1 METLSSQRSKTRAKP
16 VRCRRVQRCRLQRL
30 AKVKLGPKE
39 KGGCIAAAALIV
51 FCGRWDA

>member
-39 KGGCIAAAALIV
+39 KGGCIAAAALVV